1 MCSNTQKMV
10 FMVKIKFLGAAQEVG
25 RSAFVV
31 DAGEK
36 ILLDY
41 GVKLTPKETEYPLP
55 IETNVRAAIISHA
68 HMDHSG
74 NLPHLYQRSSPIS
87 YMTPPTLDLA
97 RILWFDTLKIAG
109 LEAMDA
115 NFSKLEISRTE
126 KHTFPVNYGRR
137 MELFDNTFLEFFDA
151 GHIAGSAISRITF
164 RGEKTLVY
172 TGDIKL
178 DETRLH
184 PGAVLPKG
192 RCDCLIIEGTYGDR
206 EHPNRKKEEKRFVES
221 VQETVDNGGVA
232 LVSTFAVGR
241 SAEILDILHEYKV
254 DADVFFDGMCQKAA
268 RVYMNFSKYIKNPH
282 FLKKSLDR
290 AHWVKNMSIRK
301 KASRQPGIIVTTSG
315 MLQGGPVYAY
325 LPELYHDKN
334 SKLFLTGFQVQ
345 ETPGRILLE
354 TGRINLNG
362 IVVEPK
368 MAVEKYDFSSHA
380 GRSELFEIVERIQPE
395 KVVIV
400 HADKEV
406 MGKFKASLEGKGF
419 EVHTPGLG
427 EELVI

>member
-1 MCSNTQKMV
+1 
-10 FMVKIKFLGAAQEVG
+10 MVKLKFLGAAQEVG
-25 RSAFVV
+25 RSAFLV

-55 IETNVRAAIISHA
+55 IETNVKAAIISHA

-97 RILWFDTLKIAG
+97 RMLWFDTLKIAG

-164 RGEKTLVY
+164 RDGKTLIY

-184 PGAVLPKG
+184 SGASLPRG
-192 RCDCLIIEGTYGDR
+192 DCDCLIIEGTYGDR
-206 EHPNRKKEEKRFVES
+206 EHPPRKKEEKRFVES
-221 VQETVDNGGVA
+221 VQETVDNGGIA

-241 SAEILDILHEYKV
+241 SAEILDILHEYNV
-254 DADVFFDGMCQKAA
+254 NAEIFFDGMCQKAA
-268 RVYMNFSKYIKNPH
+268 RIYMNYSKYIKDPH
-282 FLKKSLDR
+282 FLRKSLDR
-290 AHWVKNMSIRK
+290 AHWVKNMAIRK
-301 KASRQPGIIVTTSG
+301 KATKQPGVIVTTSG

-345 ETPGRILLE
+345 ETAGRILLE

-362 IVVEPK
+362 IMVEPK
-368 MAVEKYDFSSHA
+368 MSVEKYDFSSHA
-380 GRSELFEIVERIQPE
+380 GRSELFRIIEAISPQ

-400 HADKEV
+400 HSDREV
-406 MGKFKASLEGKGF
+406 MAKFRVSLSEKGF
-419 EVHTPGLG
+419 DAYTPGLG
-427 EELVI
+427 EELVV